1 MLPAVSIIGRHN
13 SGKTALIARLIPA
26 LVARGFRV
34 GTAKHAPHL
43 ESLDKP
49 GSDSAAHFRAGA
61 HRVLLLGAHT
71 SALFW
76 KHDPADLPAAIDQT
90 LGDCD
95 LVLIEG
101 GKAEAYP
108 KIEVFRRA
116 ADLTEDP
123 LAGEIDVA
131 AVVTDDR
138 IPLPDGVE
146 RIATRDL
153 ERIADL
159 IETIAFDAVQA
170 D

>member
-1 MLPAVSIIGRHN
+1 MIPTVSIIGRHN

-26 LVARGFRV
+26 LAARGFRV

-61 HRVLLLGAHT
+61 HRVLLVGASA

-76 KHDPADLPAAIDQT
+76 KQDSADLPAAIDQT

-95 LVLIEG
+95 IVLVEG
-101 GKAEAYP
+101 GRAEAYP
-108 KIEVFRRA
+108 RIEVFRRA

-146 RIATRDL
+146 RIGTRNL
-153 ERIADL
+153 ERIADV
-159 IETIAFDAVQA
+159 IEAIAFGAAPA